1 VSERRQA
8 RVLRIGT
15 RGSRLALWQATAVS
29 SLLEKAGARCEIV
42 VIKTTGDRSQTAPV
56 AGDDSKRQ
64 FVKEIEDALASGHV
78 DVAVHSAK
86 DMTVDLPAGLTIAA
100 CLPREDPR
108 DCVLLPRERGE
119 RPWDEVVARL
129 KRRDHAVVI
138 GTGSVRRS
146 AQLAPLLDDGTL
158 FTPIRGNVD
167 TRLNKLDNFD
177 RGGFDALVLACAG
190 LRRLGFED
198 RISGPIPL
206 ELCVPAPGQ
215 GIVAVE
221 ARLDDEVVRDRLASI
236 HDARAGAALA
246 AERAVVAAL
255 DGGCK
260 LPLGAIAIPAGTDL
274 EMHGIVTSRDGRRSI
289 RHVVRGEA
297 GRPEQVGARLADA
310 LAADGA
316 RELLSE

>member
-1 VSERRQA
+1 VTERRHA

-42 VIKTTGDRSQTAPV
+42 VIKTTGDRSQVAPV

-78 DVAVHSAK
+78 DLAVHSAK
-86 DMTVDLPAGLTIAA
+86 DMTVDLPDGVAIAA

-108 DCVLLPRERGE
+108 DCVVLPPEHGE
-119 RPWDEVVARL
+119 LAWDDVVARL
-129 KRRDHAVVI
+129 RRPDRAVII

-146 AQLAPLLDDGTL
+146 AQLGPLLGGSAS
-158 FTPIRGNVD
+158 FAPIRGNVD
-167 TRLNKLDNFD
+167 TRLNKLDT
-177 RGGFDALVLACAG
+177 GGFDALVLACAG
-190 LRRLGFED
+190 LRRLGFAG
-198 RISGPIPL
+198 RISAPIPL
-206 ELCVPAPGQ
+206 ELCIPAPGQ

-221 ARLDDEVVRDRLASI
+221 ARTDDEVVRGRLASI

-246 AERAVVAAL
+246 AERAVVAEL

-260 LPLGAIAIPAGTDL
+260 LPLGAIAVPAGGDL
-274 EMHGIVTSRDGRRSI
+274 EMHGIVTSRDGSRSI
-289 RHVVRGEA
+289 RHVVRGDA
-297 GRPEQVGARLADA
+297 GQPEQVGARLADA
-310 LAADGA
+310 LARDGA